1 MSTFG
6 IDTGALASA
15 EDAQGDFEYKTPR
28 HLQVV
33 GGIAS
38 VAVAAEYVPDYFNGL
53 SGDEQ
58 IPCGD

>member
-6 IDTGALASA
+6 IATDALASDQEA
-15 EDAQGDFEYKTPR
+15 EYKNER

-33 GGIAS
+33 SNVAS
-38 VAVAAEYVPDYFNGL
+38 IAVAAEYVPDYFNEL
-53 SGDEQ
+53 SGDQQ